1 MHHYINSFIIVNYNQ
16 IPLILIDSEFALCDD
31 IPALDDKRG
40 DLLHQIEQLS
50 KILKREDHNQ
60 IVLSKIEIDDSKS
73 ILYIANLFEEED
85 IEVVGV
91 YADRVSQ
98 KDYDILSNIF
108 KYGVINNFS
117 LNINNQKTYKKSL

>member
-1 MHHYINSFIIVNYNQ
+1 MHHYINNFIIVNYNQ

-31 IPALDDKRG
+31 IPALDEKRG

-50 KILKREDHNQ
+50 KILKREDYNQ